1 MAFKKESKIKSNFT
15 KITIGLASPEEIL
28 ESSFG
33 EVTKPETINYRTYK
47 PERDGL
53 FCERIFGP
61 QKDYEC
67 ACGKYKRI
75 RYKGIVCDRCG
86 VEVTEKKVRR
96 ERTGHI
102 ELVVPVAHIWYFR
115 SLPNK
120 IGYLLGLPT
129 KKLDAI
135 IYYERYVV
143 IQPGLM
149 AGKKDSEGNDAI
161 GSNVYDLLSEDEYND
176 IVDNKIPQDNEL
188 LEDSDPNK
196 FIAKMGAEAIYDLL
210 IRLDLDSLSYELRD
224 RANSDS
230 SQQRKNEAL
239 KRLQVVEAFRGSKDV
254 NRPEWMIMKILPVTP
269 PELRPLVPLD
279 GGRFATSD
287 LNDLYRRVIIRNNRL
302 KRLVEIKAPEV
313 ILRNEKRMLQE
324 AVDSLFDNSRK
335 SSAVKSESN
344 RPLKSLSDSLKGKA
358 GRFRQNLL
366 GKRVDY
372 SARSVIVV
380 GPELKMGECGLPKLM
395 AAELYKPFIIRKLIE
410 RGIVKTVK
418 SAKKIVDRREP
429 VIWDILE
436 NVMKGHPVLLNR
448 APTLHRLGI
457 QAFQPK
463 LIEGKAIQLHPLA
476 CTAFNADFDGDQ
488 MAVHLPLSNEAVLEA
503 QILMLQSHNILNP
516 ANGAPI
522 TVPSQDM
529 VLGLYYITKIR
540 PGAKGEGL
548 TFYGPEEAIIAHNER
563 RCDLH
568 ALVKVVVKDR
578 DENGNFVDKMVETS
592 VGRVIVNGIIPDEVG
607 YVNKVISKKSLR
619 DIIADVIKTVGFAEA
634 CEFLDGIKNLGYRMA
649 YLAGLSFN
657 LDDII
662 IPEEKKALVERGNE
676 EVRQITENYNM
687 GFITDT
693 ERYNQVIDTWTH
705 VNNDL
710 GNVLMKEMTEADQ
723 GFNAV
728 FMMLDSGARGS
739 KDQIRQLSG
748 MRGLMAKPQKAG
760 AEGAQIIENPILSNF
775 KEGMSVLE
783 YFISTHGARKG
794 LADTAMKTADAG
806 YLTRRLVDVSH
817 DVIINEEDCGTL
829 RGLVCTALKNGDEV
843 ISTLSERILGRVS
856 VHDIIHP
863 TTGELIVAAG
873 EEITEK
879 VAQEIED
886 SPIESVEIRSVLTC
900 ESKHGVC
907 MKCYGRNLATRKM
920 VQKGEA
926 VGVIAAQAIGEPGT
940 QLTLR
945 TFHAGGVAANA
956 AANASIVAKNDSL
969 LEFEELRTVPF
980 DEDGRKCEMVVSR
993 LGEVRFVDP
1002 NTKIILST
1010 MNVPYGSSL
1019 YHKQGDIVPKG
1030 EKIAQWDPFNAVIVT
1045 EYAGILKFNDVVEGI
1060 TYRAETDETTG
1071 LTEKIIT
1078 ESKDKS
1084 KVPTCDIIDVNGE
1097 KIGTY
1102 NFPVG
1107 GHIVVED
1114 GQTVKT
1120 GETLVKIPRAAVKG
1134 GDVTGGL
1141 PRVTELFEARNPSNP
1156 AVVSEIDGEVTMG
1169 KVKRGN
1175 REIIVTS
1182 KTGEQR
1188 KYLVSLSKQILV
1200 QEHDA
1205 VRAGTPLSDGV
1216 ITPADILAIKG
1227 PTAVQE
1233 YIVNEVQDVYRLQ
1246 GVKIND
1252 KHFEIIVRQMMRKVQ
1267 INDPGDT
1274 SFLEQEVVDKLDF
1287 AEENDRIWGKKVV
1300 TDAGDSENLKPGQ
1313 IVTARKLR
1321 DENSLLRRRDLR
1333 LVQVRDAVAA
1343 TSTQI
1348 LQGITRAAL
1357 QTKSFMSAASFQETT
1372 KVLNEAAIR
1381 GKVDHLEG
1389 MKENVICGHLI
1400 PAGTGLREFEKLV
1413 VGSKEE
1419 YERMQANRKNVL
1431 DFADDEVAEADR
1443 D

>member
-1 MAFKKESKIKSNFT
+1 MAFRKETKIKSNFS
-15 KITIGLASPEEIL
+15 KISIGLASPEEIL
-28 ESSFG
+28 ENSSG
-33 EVTKPETINYRTYK
+33 EVLKPETINYRTYK

-61 QKDYEC
+61 VKDYEC
-67 ACGKYKRI
+67 HCGKYKRI

-96 ERTGHI
+96 ERMGHI
-102 ELVVPVAHIWYFR
+102 QLVVPVAHIWYFR

-129 KKLDAI
+129 KKLDSI

-143 IQPGLM
+143 IQPG
-149 AGKKDSEGNDAI
+149 AAAEEGVNE
-161 GSNVYDLLSEDEYND
+161 YDLLSEEEYLD
-176 IVDNKIPQDNEL
+176 L
-188 LEDSDPNK
+188 LEKLPRENQYLEDTDPNK

-210 IRLDLDSLSYELRD
+210 AKLDLDALSYELRHK
-224 RANSDS
+224 ASNDS

-239 KRLQVVEAFRGSKDV
+239 KRLQVVESFRASRGRNK
-254 NRPEWMIMKILPVTP
+254 PEWMIVRIVPVIP

-302 KRLVEIKAPEV
+302 KRLIEIKAPEV
-313 ILRNEKRMLQE
+313 ILRKEKRMLQE

-335 SSAVKSESN
+335 SSAVKTDAN
-344 RPLKSLSDSLKGKA
+344 RPLKSLSDSLKGKQ

-380 GPELKMGECGLPKLM
+380 GPELKMGECGIPKLM

-418 SAKKIVDRREP
+418 SAKKIVDRKEP

-436 NVMKGHPVLLNR
+436 HVMKGHPVLLNR

-457 QAFQPK
+457 QAFQPHM
-463 LIEGKAIQLHPLA
+463 IEGKAIQLHPLA

-488 MAVHLPLSNEAVLEA
+488 MAVHLPLSNEAILEA
-503 QILMLQSHNILNP
+503 QMLMLQAHNILNP

-522 TVPSQDM
+522 TVPAQDM
-529 VLGLYYITKIR
+529 VLGLYYITKLR
-540 PGAKGEGL
+540 KGAKGEGL
-548 TFYGPEEAIIAHNER
+548 TFYGPEEALIAYNEGKVDIHAIIN
-563 RCDLH
+563 
-568 ALVKVVVKDR
+568 VVVKDL
-578 DENGNFVDKMVETS
+578 DKDGNIVDVMMKETS
-592 VGRVIVNGIIPDEVG
+592 VGRVIVNEIVPAEVG
-607 YVNKVISKKSLR
+607 YLNTIISKKSLR
-619 DIIADVIKTVGFAEA
+619 DIISDVIKAVGVARA
-634 CEFLDGIKNLGYRMA
+634 CEFLDGIKNLGYHMA
-649 YLAGLSFN
+649 FKGGLSFN
-657 LDDII
+657 LGDII
-662 IPEEKKALVERGNE
+662 IPKEKEELVKRGNE
-676 EVRQITENYNM
+676 EVEQIMMNYNM
-687 GFITDT
+687 GFITDN

-705 VNNDL
+705 VNSDLSDILYKTIKND
-710 GNVLMKEMTEADQ
+710 DQ
-723 GFNAV
+723 GFNSV

-739 KDQIRQLSG
+739 KEQIRQLSG

-775 KEGMSVLE
+775 KEGLSVLE

-794 LADTAMKTADAG
+794 LADTALKTADAG

-829 RGLVCTALKNGDEV
+829 RGLVCTALKNNDEV
-843 ISTLSERILGRVS
+843 IATLYERILGRVS

-863 TTGELIVAAG
+863 TTGKLIVAGG
-873 EEITEK
+873 EEITEDI
-879 VAQEIED
+879 AQEIED

-900 ESKHGVC
+900 ESKKGVC
-907 MKCYGRNLATRKM
+907 AKCYGRNLASSRM

-926 VGVIAAQAIGEPGT
+926 VGVIAAQSIGEPGT

-945 TFHAGGVAANA
+945 TFHAGGIAGNM
-956 AANASIVAKNDSL
+956 AANASIVAKNNAR
-969 LEFEELRTVPF
+969 LEFEELRTVDTV
-980 DEDGRKCEMVVSR
+980 DETTGEAVKVVVGR
-993 LGEVRFVDP
+993 LAEVRFIDV
-1002 NTKIILST
+1002 NTGIILST
-1010 MNVPYGSSL
+1010 HNVPYGSKL
-1019 YHKQGDIVPKG
+1019 YAADGDVVEKG
-1030 EKIAQWDPFNAVIVT
+1030 KLIAKWDPFNAVIITEATGKIEFESMVENVT
-1045 EYAGILKFNDVVEGI
+1045 YKVES
-1060 TYRAETDETTG
+1060 DEATG
-1071 LTEKIIT
+1071 LREIIII
-1078 ESKDKS
+1078 ESKDKT
-1084 KVPTCDIIDVNGE
+1084 KVPSAHINLIR
-1097 KIGTY
+1097 TY

-1107 GHIVVED
+1107 GHVVIENN
-1114 GQTVKT
+1114 QSVKA
-1120 GETLVKIPRAAVKG
+1120 GDILVKIPRAVGKA
-1134 GDVTGGL
+1134 GDITGGL

-1169 KVKRGN
+1169 KIKRGN

-1182 KTGEQR
+1182 KTGEVK
-1188 KYLVSLSKQILV
+1188 KYLVNLSKQILV
-1200 QEHDA
+1200 QENDY
-1205 VRAGTPLSDGV
+1205 VRAGTPLSDGA

-1252 KHFEIIVRQMMRKVQ
+1252 KHFEIIVRQMMRKVE
-1267 INDPGDT
+1267 IDEPGDT
-1274 SFLEQEVVDKLDF
+1274 RFLEQQVVDKQDF
-1287 AEENDRIWGKKVV
+1287 MEENDRIWGKKVV
-1300 TDAGDSENLKPGQ
+1300 VDAGDSQNLQPGQ

-1321 DENSLLRRRDLR
+1321 DENSMLKRRDLKP
-1333 LVQVRDAVAA
+1333 VEVRDAIPA

-1357 QTKSFMSAASFQETT
+1357 GTSSFMSAASFQETT
-1372 KVLNEAAIR
+1372 KVLNEAAIN
-1381 GKVDHLEG
+1381 GKVDRLEG

-1400 PAGTGLREFEKLV
+1400 PAGTGQREFEKIV

-1419 YERMQANRKNVL
+1419 YDRILANRKNVL
-1431 DFADDEVAEADR
+1431 DYSEVE
-1443 D
+1443 